1 MQKLKTFIV
10 SMVLGMCCLM
20 TYAQT
25 TVTGHVEDVNGETVI
40 GATVLEKGTV
50 NGTVTDIDG
59 KFTLNAPQGATLQI
73 SYIGYNT
80 QEVTVTGQPLSI
92 ILQED
97 TQTLEEVVVVGYGTM
112 RKKDLTGAVIQINPS
127 KIADQNPSSIQDI
140 LRGTPGLQ
148 IGYDASAKGTG
159 ASILL
164 RGQNSLGTSASP
176 LIVLDGMAFY
186 GDLSEINPDDIG
198 QIDVLKD
205 ASSAA
210 IYGAKAAAGVIIIST
225 KKGKRGK
232 PVINVS
238 TNWEV
243 NNKSAYRDYFN
254 ADDYMRYREDWY
266 MMNYTYG
273 KGDNGLY
280 GYYNAV
286 DSRTGSLVYPQGYF
300 NNPSSLS
307 DSERAAWASAT
318 GQSGFGPSDGESH
331 LSLYARRLQLNNSQ
345 LVYDNYLLGN
355 TYDWNQATFRTG
367 LNQDYNVSVSG
378 ENDRV
383 NHYFSFG
390 YVDNEGAVQGNNY
403 RAFRSN
409 LKVNT
414 KITDWLE
421 IGANVNFQ
429 DRSDG
434 DIQVSLGN
442 NYWDNNMLRNSPYA
456 SMHKEDGSYQ
466 QYPMTGQSTN
476 GGYNY
481 YFDRQ
486 YYELE
491 KGYTVLNTI
500 FNTKITLPLGFTYN
514 FNISPRYQWFYD
526 RYFMSAALPNS
537 SAASRGVNRSH
548 GKNFDWNL
556 NNTIAWDRTF
566 NDLHHVTVTLVQEAE
581 EHFYW
586 SDNIYARN
594 LDPTD
599 ALGFHYTSSGN
610 KEQSSFSTND
620 SHYTAASYL
629 GRLFYSFNDRY
640 MFTGTFR
647 RDGFSGFGV
656 NNPWG
661 NFGSVGLGWV
671 FSNEN
676 FMEGTKSWLDMSKLR
691 LSWGTNGNR
700 DFGDVYRTLANL
712 TLGNSMVYYNNGT
725 STVVNSLYM
734 NRLASPNLEWEKTN
748 AYNIGLDFV
757 LLDYRL
763 TGSFDYYFKKTT
775 DMIMGQ
781 RLPSFTGFGS
791 ITTNLG
797 EVQNQ
802 GYELSLTSN
811 NIRKKNFTWDTSFGF
826 SLNQNRINHIYYDFD
841 EDGKEKDDTSNGWF
855 IGKPIGEIWY
865 YQTDGIWQNTPED
878 IAAAALV
885 GQVPGDVKVKNLHTE
900 DDRILDDGTR
910 VPVYNDN
917 DKTFLGTTR
926 PPIHWSLRNDFTFL
940 KDFTFSFSI
949 YSYMGHKSHQG
960 YWLNHDNGGSEVTN
974 GFNVPSKEYW
984 TPDNPTNK
992 YARLNAAGPN
1002 TGLSGGINKL
1012 YNRSFARLDNI
1023 TLGYTLP
1030 QKFTSKFEAERIRI
1044 TVSSK
1049 NVLTL
1054 SGWEYGDPETGG
1066 LATRAFNFGLNI
1078 TL

>member
-1 MQKLKTFIV
+1 
-10 SMVLGMCCLM
+10 
-20 TYAQT
+20 
-25 TVTGHVEDVNGETVI
+25 
-40 GATVLEKGTV
+40 
-50 NGTVTDIDG
+50 
-59 KFTLNAPQGATLQI
+59 
-73 SYIGYNT
+73 
-80 QEVTVTGQPLSI
+80 
-92 ILQED
+92 
-97 TQTLEEVVVVGYGTM
+97 
-112 RKKDLTGAVIQINPS
+112 
-127 KIADQNPSSIQDI
+127 
-140 LRGTPGLQ
+140 
-148 IGYDASAKGTG
+148 
-159 ASILL
+159 
-164 RGQNSLGTSASP
+164 
-176 LIVLDGMAFY
+176 MAFY

-254 ADDYMRYREDWY
+254 ANDYMRYREDWF

-273 KGDNGLY
+273 KGENGLY

-300 NNPSSLS
+300 NNPSNLS
-307 DSERAAWASAT
+307 DSERVAWASAT

-466 QYPMTGQSTN
+466 QYPMTGQSAN

-734 NRLASPNLEWEKTN
+734 DRLASPNLEWEKTN

-763 TGSFDYYFKKTT
+763 TGNFDYYFKKTT

-811 NIRKKNFTWDTSFGF
+811 NIRKKDFTWDTSFGF
-826 SLNQNRINHIYYDFD
+826 SLNKNRINHIYYDFD

-940 KDFTFSFSI
+940 KDFSFSFSI